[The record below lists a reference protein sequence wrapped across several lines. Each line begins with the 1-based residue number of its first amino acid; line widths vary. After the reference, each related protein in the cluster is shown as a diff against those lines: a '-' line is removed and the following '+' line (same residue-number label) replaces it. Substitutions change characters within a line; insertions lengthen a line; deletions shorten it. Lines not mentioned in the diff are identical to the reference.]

1 MNDGFIPGLFLG
13 IIAGIW
19 ISIGSQDVM
28 SDSYK
33 NQIKKAIEVC
43 EKDLPRNQHCVITGV
58 VEKSD
63 G

>member
-1 MNDGFIPGLFLG
+1 MNDGFIFGNILG

-19 ISIGSQDVM
+19 ISIGFQDIM

-33 NQIKKAIEVC
+33 NQIKKVIEVC

-58 VEKSD
+58 VESK
-63 G
+63 

>member
-13 IIAGIW
+13 TIAGIW
-19 ISIGSQDVM
+19 IPIGFQDIM

-33 NQIKKAIEVC
+33 NQIKKVIEVC

-58 VEKSD
+58 VEKK
-63 G
+63 

>member
-19 ISIGSQDVM
+19 ISIGFQDIM

-33 NQIKKAIEVC
+33 NQIKKVIEVC

-58 VEKSD
+58 VEKKL
-63 G
+63 